1 MSKPSQIASNRIRAT
16 TILCT
21 PDLIKPITPRLGR
34 ILGPLGLFPSERR
47 GTVTDDIAGY
57 IKKLAGTSEWRA
69 DKAGNIRAPIGMVRL
84 TDLNPSHVL
93 ANNLMLSST
102 SPPRTS

>member
-1 MSKPSQIASNRIRAT
+1 MLKPSQIASNRIRAT

-69 DKAGNIRAPIGMVRL
+69 DKAGNIRAPIGMVRSPL
-84 TDLNPSHVL
+84 YPTMCRYLQCSFC
-93 ANNLMLSST
+93 SST
-102 SPPRTS
+102 SPPRMS